1 MKPLSRWTRLR
12 WTCLAAALLSAAP
25 ALADPLDPNAFTSL
39 GTLNVSSGSLT
50 INTSTLQMSGAA
62 SFTGVNWPQPSGP
75 PIAVFVFDAINVTG
89 GTVSI
94 VGDRPVA
101 LLSKGNAVVTPTL
114 SLNATQIS
122 GVETR
127 PGPGGYSGGFAF
139 GASPAHAVPG
149 DGPGGGVSFAGFSA
163 GGSFGGASGSWTSIP
178 MIPGAA
184 PYGGLLT
191 TLEGGSGGGV
201 YAPFNGGNGSG
212 GGGGGAIEIG
222 AVGNLTIGSVFANGF
237 FGTGSVAGG
246 GGAGGGILLHAGNGL
261 IYTGSLQVP
270 GGGATGSAGPASGG
284 GGGRIALLGHPTL
297 TLGSLAG
304 PSVSLIGGSGSGGTS
319 GRAGVLTVSANT
331 TTVPAG
337 FSAVLDG
344 TPIVS
349 VPGSHNQS
357 QHTIEALIERNLTIN
372 PGGTATLGKS
382 HVLRTDSEL
391 IVNGQFHTDSYSQI
405 VEKLSGS
412 GQVHLGH
419 GGELTVG
426 ATAGFATSSFAGSL
440 VGPGRLKKIGAGLFE
455 VDTISHTGGV
465 DVQAD
470 TLRVTGTA
478 NPSTGIVKTGPGTL
492 EIAGTLGA
500 GPTHVR
506 EGELLIPFAVVPGG
520 SPVVIDGGAQLT
532 VVNSTLPRAING
544 ASSTSV
550 IASSGT
556 SSLGFGGSLS
566 GFRHQGVLDVSGQ
579 LTLNSAAYATL
590 GSATV
595 LNGGATLAA
604 PNGVAL
610 PLGSSLGGTGVVDAK
625 VAAGLGSVIVALG
638 GDLDL
643 GVASSTVGFASEGE
657 LRTGAHAVT
666 LFDANEAVL
675 GALTALGDGVN
686 GGTLVAGT
694 ASPGDTDLHFLIS
707 EGKNLVGRGNVVGNV
722 KVNGHVVGDGVA
734 PSERIVFDAGW
745 TVSGIGDF
753 QNTLFNGTFAPGL
766 SPGVVAGTDLAIGG
780 TLAIELGGAAPGN
793 GPGHHDQVNDAG
805 SFTIAPGASL
815 ALQAFGGYLP
825 QIGQQF
831 NILNS
836 LESIVGEFAAIEV
849 DPWFMQRGIG
859 FTLQASETNLVAT
872 AVAVDGDMNGDGMVD
887 GGDFLA
893 WQRAVGLPNGNSGDA
908 DGDGIAT
915 PIDLAIWNANYGIAA
930 AGPTYAAVPEPAAG
944 GLAMCAAG
952 AALLRTRRRERTPS

>member
-12 WTCLAAALLSAAP
+12 RVCLTAALLSATP
-25 ALADPLDPNAFTSL
+25 ALADPLDPLAFSSL
-39 GTLNVSSGSLT
+39 GTLNVSSGTLS
-50 INTSTLQMSGAA
+50 INTSTLAMSGAA
-62 SFTGVNWPQPSGP
+62 SFTGINWPQPSGP
-75 PIAVFVFDAINVTG
+75 PIAVFVFDAINITG
-89 GTVSI
+89 GSI
-94 VGDRPVA
+94 SIIGDRPLA
-101 LLSKGNAVVTPTL
+101 LLSKSDAQIVPTT
-114 SLNATQIS
+114 SISGVQIS
-122 GVETR
+122 GSETR
-127 PGPGGYSGGFAF
+127 PGPGGYGGGYVFVATAPQHAH
-139 GASPAHAVPG
+139 GA
-149 DGPGGGVSFAGFSA
+149 GPGGGVTIGNFAQGGAYGGA
-163 GGSFGGASGSWTSIP
+163 GGSSFSSP
-178 MIPGAA
+178 YIPGPA

-191 TLEGGSGGGV
+191 TLQGGSGGGV
-201 YAPFNGGNGSG
+201 YTSSGFSSGSG

-222 AVGNLTIGSVFANGF
+222 AVGNLAIGAILANG
-237 FGTGSVAGG
+237 GNATSGIAGG
-246 GGAGGGILLHAGNGL
+246 GGAGGGILLHAGGSVS
-261 IYTGSLQVP
+261 YTGTLQVNGGNP
-270 GGGATGSAGPASGG
+270 TSSAGPGSGGGAGRIAIVGHPALTLGAGVGGSFSLVGGSSGG
-284 GGGRIALLGHPTL
+284 GQF
-297 TLGSLAG
+297 
-304 PSVSLIGGSGSGGTS
+304 

-349 VPGSHNQS
+349 VAGSHNQGN
-357 QHTIEALIERNLTIN
+357 HTVEALIERHLTIN
-372 PGGTATLGKS
+372 PGGSATLAKS
-382 HVLRTDSEL
+382 NVLRADSEL
-391 IVNGQFHTDSYSQI
+391 IVDGLFHTDGHSQI
-405 VEKLSGS
+405 VEKLGGS

-500 GPTHVR
+500 GRTHVR
-506 EGELLIPFAVVPGG
+506 QGELLIPFAVVPGG
-520 SPVVIDGGAQLT
+520 DPVVIDGGAQLT
-532 VVNSTLPRAING
+532 VVNSTLPRVIDG
-544 ASSTSV
+544 ASGSSV
-550 IASSGT
+550 ITSSGT
-556 SSLGFGGSLS
+556 SSLGFSGSFS
-566 GFRHQGVLDVSGQ
+566 GFRHQGILEVADS
-579 LTLNSAAYATL
+579 LTINAAGYASL
-590 GSATV
+590 GTATM

-610 PLGSSLGGTGVVDAK
+610 GMGSNLGGNGFVNAK
-625 VAAGLGSVIVALG
+625 IAAGLGSQIVALG

-666 LFDANEAVL
+666 IFDANEAVL
-675 GALTALGDGVN
+675 GALTALGDGSN
-686 GGTLVAGT
+686 PGTLVAGT
-694 ASPGDTDLHFLIS
+694 ASPGDTDLHFLVS
-707 EGKNLVGRGNVVGNV
+707 EGRNLVGRGNVAGNV

-753 QNTLFNGTFAPGL
+753 QNALFNGTFAPGL

-780 TLAIELGGAAPGN
+780 TLAIELGGSAPGN

-805 SFTIAPGASL
+805 AFTIAPGASL

-836 LESIVGEFAAIEV
+836 LESIIGEFASIEV
-849 DPWFMQRGIG
+849 DPWFLQRGIG
-859 FTLQASETNLVAT
+859 FALQASETNLVAT

-893 WQRAVGLPNGNSGDA
+893 WQRALGLPNGNSGDA